1 MGRRIEGDRRRRGG
15 DAGLV
20 TPSAVVRE
28 RTGGITGLGA
38 EETVR
43 VMGNAGTRTCRHTLS
58 QHPLGLGGESWSSQE
73 RVGVGSSEQGKAMTT
88 RSTVSTTLIIV
99 EARASC

>member
-73 RVGVGSSEQGKAMTT
+73 RVGVGSSEQGHDYSIYSFHYTNYC
-88 RSTVSTTLIIV
+88 RSS
-99 EARASC
+99 R